1 MKSVLIVDDEKP
13 FLESV
18 KLGFQTHE
26 SDFKLFTAE
35 NGQAAI
41 DLLEAHTIDIIVTDV
56 KMPVMDGF
64 ELLAYISNMYPS
76 LPVIVMSAYADAA
89 MQKKFMRMGALGLL
103 EKPLDFDDL
112 AAMVTKW
119 LQMTNQNAPL
129 SGISLESF
137 LQLIQ
142 LEQTTYLL
150 KVCPRDQQAEDVGF
164 IYAFNGELYDAI
176 YGELRGEKAVFE
188 ILKWDHPRIVVQKSP
203 PQKFKRN
210 IQKSIMSILLEASAE
225 KDEAQD
231 ESQANDRADKQAAE
245 VSEDAHEMAPISAH
259 PDASAINRL
268 PERGVL
274 EKTLNMLQ
282 GIQGCKASALVLHSG
297 EIIASDVA
305 DASIDI
311 EHLIERFNTL
321 LNQAHET
328 CETSGFESV
337 NDLIISAS
345 HHKVVM
351 LCSGVDSKVHFH
363 VMAVATTDCDI
374 EILDLSLRKII
385 SKIKRKL

>member
-119 LQMTNQNAPL
+119 LQMTNQSAPL
-129 SGISLESF
+129 SGISVESF

-164 IYAFNGELYDAI
+164 IYALNGELYDAI

-188 ILKWDHPRIVVQKSP
+188 ILKWDHPRIAVQKSP

-210 IQKSIMSILLEASAE
+210 IQKSIMSILLEASTQ
-225 KDEAQD
+225 KDESQD
-231 ESQANDRADKQAAE
+231 GSQANDRADKQTAR
-245 VSEDAHEMAPISAH
+245 VSKDADQKASISA
-259 PDASAINRL
+259 DAAAAPRL
-268 PERGVL
+268 PEPRVL
-274 EKTLNMLQ
+274 EKILNMLQ
-282 GIQGCKASALVLHSG
+282 GIQGCRASALVLHSG

-321 LNQAHET
+321 MNQAHET

-337 NDLIISAS
+337 NDMIISAS
-345 HHKVVM
+345 NQKAIT
-351 LCSGVDSKVHFH
+351 LCSGAESKVHFH
-363 VMAVATTDCDI
+363 VMAIATINCDI
-374 EILDLSLRKII
+374 EILDLLLRKII